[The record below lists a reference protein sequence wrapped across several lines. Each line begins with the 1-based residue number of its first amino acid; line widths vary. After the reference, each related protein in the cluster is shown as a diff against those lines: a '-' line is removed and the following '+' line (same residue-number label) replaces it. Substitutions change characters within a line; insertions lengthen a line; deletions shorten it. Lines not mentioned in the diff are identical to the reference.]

1 MVSEAFCNLRRPK
14 RVHQAD
20 ALFFS
25 VRHARRC
32 GPCKKM
38 EPVLRDWEEG
48 MAENGEDWMVRFVKV
63 NVDHHSRI
71 AQSYQVTA
79 MPTFVVFLNGE
90 AKYTVRGAR
99 KRELRER
106 IESAMQ
112 VASDERN
119 ARSRKN

>member
-1 MVSEAFCNLRRPK
+1 MVSEIQSGEHFSRAISSKP
-14 RVHQAD
+14 VVVVD
-20 ALFFS
+20 FF
-25 VRHARRC
+25 ATWC